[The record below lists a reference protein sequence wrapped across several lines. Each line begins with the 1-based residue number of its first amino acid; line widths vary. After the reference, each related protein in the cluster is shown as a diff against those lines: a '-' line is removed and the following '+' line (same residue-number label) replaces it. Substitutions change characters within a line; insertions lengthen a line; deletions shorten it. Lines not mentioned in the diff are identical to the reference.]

1 MDARPE
7 GVYASSSR
15 SFGPRSG
22 TPLGSLARCSNPLPR
37 GGEGLS
43 ATYHRFF
50 LRTAR
55 ARLLPIA
62 ILLLGGSPKQL
73 LPWTAWVIWV
83 RTSAA
88 GTERLILR
96 AERRNEVFGRQTWR
110 DISLSRDD
118 DAVVSREVT
127 PWPPSEVT
135 DLLFSD
141 QLRDVSEGGH
151 TNM

>member
-1 MDARPE
+1 MGVPAEGEIDVRLE
-7 GVYASSSR
+7 GVCGSSSC
-15 SFGPRSG
+15 SFDPLSG

-62 ILLLGGSPKQL
+62 ILLLGGSSKQL
-73 LPWTAWVIWV
+73 LPWTAWVIRV

-88 GTERLILR
+88 STQRLISR
-96 AERRNEVFGRQTWR
+96 AERQNEVFGRQTWR
-110 DISLSRDD
+110 DISLNRDD

-127 PWPPSEVT
+127 P
-135 DLLFSD
+135 
-141 QLRDVSEGGH
+141 
-151 TNM
+151 